1 MKLGSANKAV
11 MRNFILFF
19 HILFHMA
26 EKELITLNWN
36 NIGFITC
43 KPDAVYLNYE
53 QEILSFLQQKG
64 LQILA
69 CKYVTITPDLCRSL
83 YWNEN
88 IDFTD
93 KWWELESEFFHLG
106 ESLCVLVQGTPE
118 APYKSVSEWIDR
130 KLKGDNKPES
140 ARNETIRSSFGAMN
154 RIFNLFHS
162 SDCTEATK
170 REASL
175 FFSAEKLRSLDQ
187 LSTRCLVKP
196 KKERTLDIIDVYFR
210 IKKHCIQA
218 SDMSPKVKRK
228 YGDYLD
234 EKKQHALNVSNSK
247 KQVWLFKTLKE
258 EYRLFYEDI
267 HEDILL
273 ETITDYKYFTKIDF
287 NALFRSFIE
296 TGLKLTKWELCL
308 LKTTLFFAP
317 SNF

>member
-1 MKLGSANKAV
+1 MNLGSRNKTDI
-11 MRNFILFF
+11 RNIILFF

-36 NIGFITC
+36 NIGFVIC
-43 KPDAVYLNYE
+43 KPDAVYLNFE
-53 QEILSFLQQKG
+53 QEILSFLQEKG
-64 LQILA
+64 FQILA

-93 KWWELESEFFHLG
+93 KWWELESEFFYLG

-118 APYKSVSEWIDR
+118 PPYKSVSEWIDR

-140 ARNETIRSSFGAMN
+140 ARSGTIRGSFGAMN

-162 SDCTEATK
+162 SDCTEAAK
-170 REASL
+170 REALL
-175 FFSAEKLRSLDQ
+175 FFSAEMLRSVDQ
-187 LSTRCLVKP
+187 QRARSLVKQ
-196 KKERTLDIIDVYFR
+196 KKAHNLDVIDVYFR
-210 IKKHCIQA
+210 IKKHCIHA
-218 SDMSPKVKRK
+218 SVMDTKMKRK

-234 EKKQHALNVSNSK
+234 EKKQQSLNVSNSK

-258 EYRLFYEDI
+258 EYRLFYEEIQD
-267 HEDILL
+267 DILL

-287 NALFRSFIE
+287 DALFRSFLA
-296 TGLKLTKWELCL
+296 TGLKLTKWEVCL

-317 SNF
+317 TNF

>member
-1 MKLGSANKAV
+1 
-11 MRNFILFF
+11 MRNFTLFF

-26 EKELITLNWN
+26 EKELIILNWN
-36 NIGFITC
+36 NIGFIIC
-43 KPDAVYLNYE
+43 KPDAVYLNFE

-64 LQILA
+64 LEILA
-69 CKYVTITPDLCRSL
+69 CNYVTITPDLCRSL

-106 ESLCVLVQGTPE
+106 ESLCVLVQGIPD

-130 KLKGDNKPES
+130 KLKGDNKPEI
-140 ARNETIRSSFGAMN
+140 ARLETIRGSFGAMN

-175 FFSAEKLRSLDQ
+175 FFSSEELKSLDQ
-187 LSTRCLVKP
+187 LGTRFLGKP
-196 KKERTLDIIDVYFR
+196 KKERNLDIIDVYFR
-210 IKKHCIQA
+210 IKKHCILA

-234 EKKQHALNVSNSK
+234 KKKLMALSVSNSK

-267 HEDILL
+267 QEDILL

-287 NALFRSFIE
+287 NTLFRSFIE
-296 TGLKLTKWELCL
+296 TGLKLSKWEVCL